1 MQKIVPE
8 KLKAGD
14 EVMIVAP
21 SRGVKL
27 IGRDVRELAEQ
38 RLGKLRLK
46 VRYASNATEENF
58 DMLATTSAEKRA
70 ADITEAFLDKRVKAV
85 MTIIGGFNTNQI
97 LPYLDY
103 EVIKQNPKILCGF
116 SDITALLDAV
126 YAKTGLVTFMGP
138 HLSSL
143 GMLKG
148 CDYTLAHFEK
158 MLMQSGEDEVEPSAE
173 WSDDLW
179 FLNQEE
185 RHFVKNEGYW
195 VLNPGKAEGTIIGGN
210 LGTFNLLL
218 GTEYRPAFEKDT
230 ILFAEDTAGSDICDF
245 MRNLTALTYQP
256 DFKNVRGIVIG
267 RFQKDSKVSREQLA
281 YMVKNLAPLAGLP
294 VLANVDFGHS
304 TPLLTIPVGGRAVM
318 DDGRLMLGVK

>member
-38 RLGKLRLK
+38 RLGKMGLK

-218 GTEYRPAFEKDT
+218 GSEYRPVFEQDT

-245 MRNLTALTYQP
+245 MRNLTALTYQS

-267 RFQKDSKVSREQLA
+267 RFQKDSKVSREQLE
-281 YMVKNLAPLAGLP
+281 YMVKNLTPLAGLP

-304 TPLLTIPVGGRAVM
+304 TPLLTIPVGGKAVM
-318 DDGRLMLGVK
+318 DNGRLMLSVK

>member
-38 RLGKLRLK
+38 RLGKMGLK

-70 ADITEAFLDKRVKAV
+70 ADIMEAFLDKRVKAV

-103 EVIKQNPKILCGF
+103 EVIKKNPKILCGF

-126 YAKTGLVTFMGP
+126 GGAIKHVDLVQSVLPREYRADRSAPYLPSAWDNRFVVNVSGTWDLPRSWSVGMRLSAVGGSP
-138 HLSSL
+138 YTPYDEEKSSL
-143 GMLKG
+143 VEAWDAQGRPYY
-148 CDYTLAHFEK
+148 DYTQYNARRLDAFAQLDVRVDK
-158 MLMQSGEDEVEPSAE
+158 TFYFRRCMLGFYI
-173 WSDDLW
+173 DLQNVTVSK
-179 FLNQEE
+179 L
-185 RHFVKNEGYW
+185 R
-195 VLNPGKAEGTIIGGN
+195 
-210 LGTFNLLL
+210 
-218 GTEYRPAFEKDT
+218 
-230 ILFAEDTAGSDICDF
+230 
-245 MRNLTALTYQP
+245 QP
-256 DFKNVRGIVIG
+256 DVLMSTGVVENP
-267 RFQKDSKVSREQLA
+267 E
-281 YMVKNLAPLAGLP
+281 APLAEQRYRMKRIAQVSGTLLP
-294 VLANVDFGHS
+294 
-304 TPLLTIPVGGRAVM
+304 T
-318 DDGRLMLGVK
+318 LGITVEF